1 MNCLLDTCAFLW
13 LSLEPKRISS
23 RAAQAINSAPRRF
36 VSSATIWEITLKYS
50 LAKLPL
56 PETPRL
62 WIPSRLD
69 FFQIE
74 ILPQQTESIFL
85 SGELPPIHRDP
96 FDRLIAAESI
106 HHRIPVVTCD
116 KPFSELGANRIW

>member
-13 LSLEPKRISS
+13 LALEPKRISAK
-23 RAAQAINSAPRRF
+23 AARAINSAPRRF
-36 VSSATIWEITLKYS
+36 VSFATIWEITLKHS

-56 PETPRL
+56 PEAPRL
-62 WIPSRLD
+62 WIPRRLD

-74 ILPQQTESIFL
+74 ILPLQPESVFL
-85 SGELPPIHRDP
+85 SGELPPIHLDP

-106 HHRIPVVTCD
+106 HRRIPVITCD
-116 KPFSELGANRIW
+116 KPFSDLGANRIW